1 MSERRYVLKF
11 EPKDLHYQVWMFDEA
26 TDEASIMKRFVNRE
40 QAIEYFEKNYNI
52 ELIDSDE

>member
-1 MSERRYVLKF
+1 
-11 EPKDLHYQVWMFDEA
+11 MFDEA